1 MSSKRKYYKGAAVIN
16 TKKFLFFINL
26 AVGFALAIQALLHP
40 TLDSRAK
47 TSFIIMAI
55 VFINWAVFT
64 WLAYSAAIME
74 KPLPNKVKPLQ
85 NNFPDTGKQSTA
97 SLLDVTTI
105 ANQVVVLL
113 ALVFLNILIILQVTE
128 TAYLVGTLLAVI
140 ILPLLVTFFANR
152 RFKWS

>member
-1 MSSKRKYYKGAAVIN
+1 MKIN
-16 TKKFLFFINL
+16 TLLLGVLTINFKKLLFFVDL
-26 AVGFALAIQALLHP
+26 SMGLTLGIQALLHP

-47 TSFIIMAI
+47 ISFIIIAI
-55 VFINWAVFT
+55 VLINWAVFT
-64 WLAYSAAIME
+64 WLAYSASIKE
-74 KPLPNKVKPLQ
+74 KPLPNKVKPSQ